1 MIQFGCGSQRIRTE
15 DRRPDDRTESST
27 HVLGLH
33 LPHRV
38 DPEVSEEG
46 VVRGMPGGV
55 ERDLAAIVGY
65 EEDRDSGR
73 VDQQGS
79 HLLEREDTAERIGVE
94 NHGVSE
100 GEKCP
105 DAV

>member
-1 MIQFGCGSQRIRTE
+1 VIQFGCGSQRIRTE
-15 DRRPDDRTESST
+15 DRRPDDRTESIT

-33 LPHRV
+33 QPHRV

-46 VVRGMPGGV
+46 VVRGIPGGV
-55 ERDLAAIVGY
+55 ERDLAAIVRN

-73 VDQQGS
+73 VDQQGP
-79 HLLEREDTAERIGVE
+79 HPLEREDSAERVGVE

-100 GEKCP
+100 REKCP